1 MAIINKVEACK
12 LAKITRP
19 TLDKYIKSG
28 KISVIKNDD
37 KIGIDTSELFRVFPD
52 CKSKERKIN
61 NVNIYNDVEN
71 LHPKNNHIEQLLYE
85 KDQRILELKAQ
96 IEQLNNIN
104 QKLIDFTMLIE
115 NKNKK
120 RKKFLGIF

>member
-61 NVNIYNDVEN
+61 NVNIYNDVDS
-71 LHPKNNHIEQLLYE
+71 LHTKNNYTEQLLYE
-85 KDQRILELKAQ
+85 KDQRILELKDQ

-120 RKKFLGIF
+120 RKKIWGIF